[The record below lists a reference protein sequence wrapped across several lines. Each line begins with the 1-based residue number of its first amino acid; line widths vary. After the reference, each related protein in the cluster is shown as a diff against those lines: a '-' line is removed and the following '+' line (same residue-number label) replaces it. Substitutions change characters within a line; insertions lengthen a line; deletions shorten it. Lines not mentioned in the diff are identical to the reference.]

1 MHILTARVFRSSISI
16 LILLLLG
23 TSLASAQ
30 REIAPE
36 PIPPHPVIQRDLT
49 LTDMRVDIKIDGS
62 IAHTTIRQ
70 TLRNDGSIMAEGK
83 YMLPLPPGAS
93 VSDFAIVD
101 GDQRLTGE
109 VLDADEAR
117 QVYQDIVR
125 KMRDPGLLEYQ
136 DSNTFSVAVFPFNP
150 GDSRTIEVS
159 FNETLAGTGQLQSYY
174 LPLRWAGWS
183 YCRDVSFVLNYDIDS
198 RYELGTITSPTHGIT
213 VNRDGDH
220 RARGSFEERLSDFTT
235 DFALH
240 IGRRTSE
247 FAASLTCFP
256 SEGGEDGYF
265 LLSLLAALPQNDEY
279 MPKDVLFVFDKSG
292 SMAGEKI
299 EQAKGALR
307 FVLERLKRDD
317 HFGLIYYDDV
327 IYKLWDEL
335 HTASEDNIREARENV
350 ERLEDGGSTDINEA
364 LRQGADMMKESSR
377 PQYVIFLT
385 DGLPTAGECDIDN
398 IINNAKAQFNKDV
411 KMFVFGVGYDVNTTL
426 LDSLSYNH
434 HGSAT
439 YVGPNEDIEVKVS
452 EFYAKMS
459 SPALVD
465 IALEFD
471 GLNTYDVMPRELPD
485 LFHNH
490 EIHITGRFRGTPSNG
505 VHVTLLGDNDNGRQK
520 FMENVDSNLSTANN
534 TVPRLWATRKVSYL
548 LDQIRLH
555 GDDQELLDEVDKLA
569 MRFGIVTPYT
579 SYLITEPQ
587 AYFDADMR
595 QRSLGVEMEEARM
608 DQSGALAVGR
618 SSMNQANQAAD
629 AAAAPQGAG
638 KAAGGTK
645 VLIAEDELSSLPA
658 WQQELLS
665 DPAWNQPYI
674 EPRSIED
681 IKSSVNYI
689 NSQTFVLQLDRDE
702 KRIEWI
708 DARYE
713 PDRQEVIQ
721 VTSYG
726 DTYFQLLNEFPEL
739 GDYFSQ
745 GGEVTV
751 VVGDDLALQTVPD
764 EVSNTSAEI
773 SRLRTALGQGDYLS
787 KAGPDSK
794 VVAGRFDY
802 FPDDNDSDDAL
813 LLAASTSGGGGGGG
827 RRALVIVAIG
837 AGVFALA
844 SAAGIAGW
852 VMLKGN
858 EHYAPP
864 NGPETTV

>member
-1 MHILTARVFRSSISI
+1 MSNLTAMAFRSGISV

-30 REIAPE
+30 REIVPE
-36 PIPPHPVIQRDLT
+36 PMPPHPVIQRDLT
-49 LTDMRVDIKIDGS
+49 LTDMRVDVKIDGA

-70 TLRNDGSIMAEGK
+70 TLRNDGSRMAEGK

-101 GDQRLTGE
+101 GDKRLTGE
-109 VLDADEAR
+109 VLNADQAR

-150 GDSRTIEVS
+150 GESRTIEVS

-198 RYELGTITSPTHGIT
+198 RYELGTISSPDYGIT
-213 VNRDGDH
+213 VNRDGDY
-220 RARGSFEERLSDFTT
+220 RARGSFEERVSDFSSDFT
-235 DFALH
+235 LH

-256 SEGGEDGYF
+256 SQSGEDGYF
-265 LLSLLAALPQNDEY
+265 LLSLLAALPQKDEY
-279 MPKDVLFVFDKSG
+279 VPKDVLFVFDKSG

-307 FVLERLKRDD
+307 FVLERLKSDD

-327 IYKLWDEL
+327 VYKLWDEL
-335 HTASEDNIREARENV
+335 HAATDDNVSQARESV
-350 ERLEDGGSTDINEA
+350 EGLEDGGSTDINEA
-364 LRQGADMMKESSR
+364 LRQAADLMKSGSR

-398 IINNAKAQFNKDV
+398 IINNAKANFNQDV

-426 LDSLSYNH
+426 LDSLSYDH

-459 SPALVD
+459 SPALVN

-471 GLNTYDVMPRELPD
+471 GLKTYDIMPRELPD

-490 EIHITGRFRGTPSNG
+490 EIHITGRFRGTPDRS
-505 VHVTLLGDNDNGRQK
+505 VHVTLLGDTNDGRQK
-520 FMENVDSNLSTANN
+520 FMDNIDSNLSTANN

-555 GDDQELLDEVDKLA
+555 GDDKELLDEVDKLA

-587 AYFDADMR
+587 LYFDAAMR
-595 QRSLGVEMEEARM
+595 QQSLGVEMEEARAE
-608 DQSGALAVGR
+608 QSGALAVGR
-618 SSMNQANQAAD
+618 SKMNQANQVAD
-629 AAAAPQGAG
+629 QAAAPQVAGA
-638 KAAGGTK
+638 AAGGGDRGEIK
-645 VLIAEDELSSLPA
+645 MYMDLPEAYDEEYRGSA
-658 WQQELLS
+658 
-665 DPAWNQPYI
+665 DPYTA
-674 EPRSIED
+674 
-681 IKSSVNYI
+681 VNYV
-689 NSQTFVLQLDRDE
+689 NNQTFVRQDSQ
-702 KRIEWI
+702 WI
-708 DARYE
+708 DARYV
-713 PDRQEVIQ
+713 PDKQDVIK

-726 DTYFQLLNEFPEL
+726 DTYFQLLDEFPEL
-739 GDYFSQ
+739 GEYLSQ
-745 GGEVTV
+745 GEGVTV
-751 VVGDDLALQTVPD
+751 VVADDLALQTVD
-764 EVSNTSAEI
+764 EEVTNTSAEVD
-773 SRLRTALGQGDYLS
+773 RLRRALQQGDYLS
-787 KAGPDSK
+787 YAEPGSQ

-802 FPDDNDSDDAL
+802 FPDDNDDDGNNRQLVAL
-813 LLAASTSGGGGGGG
+813 AGTAHGGGGGLH
-827 RRALVIVAIG
+827 ALVVIAIG
-837 AGVFALA
+837 FVVFALA
-844 SAAGIAGW
+844 GAIGIAGW
-852 VMLKGN
+852 VLLRPSG
-858 EHYAPP
+858 EHSLPP
-864 NGPETTV
+864 NGPESAV

>member
-1 MHILTARVFRSSISI
+1 MNILTARAFRSCISI

-30 REIAPE
+30 REFAPE

-49 LTDMRVDIKIDGS
+49 LTDMRVDIKIDGAV
-62 IAHTTIRQ
+62 AHTTIRQ
-70 TLRNDGSIMAEGK
+70 TLRNDGSFMAEGQ
-83 YMLPLPPGAS
+83 YLLPLPPGAS

-101 GDQRLTGE
+101 GDRRLTGE

-183 YCRDVSFVLNYDIDS
+183 YCRDISFVLNYDIDS
-198 RYELGTITSPTHGIT
+198 RYELGTISSPTHGIT

-220 RARGSFEERLSDFTT
+220 RARGSYEERLNDFTT
-235 DFALH
+235 DFTLH
-240 IGRRTSE
+240 VGRRTSE

-256 SEGGEDGYF
+256 SESGEDGFF

-279 MPKDVLFVFDKSG
+279 VPKDVLFVFDKSG

-299 EQAKGALR
+299 EQARGALR

-335 HTASEDNIREARENV
+335 HTATDDNIREARENV
-350 ERLEDGGSTDINEA
+350 ARLEDGGSTDINEA
-364 LRQGADMMKESSR
+364 LRQGADLMGGSSR

-398 IINNAKAQFNKDV
+398 IVNNAKANFSNDV

-439 YVGPNEDIEVKVS
+439 YVGPNEDIEIKVS

-459 SPALVD
+459 SPALID

-490 EIHITGRFRGTPSNG
+490 EIHITGRFRGTPGNN
-505 VHVTLLGDNDNGRQK
+505 VHVTLLGDDNNGRQK
-520 FMENVDSNLSTANN
+520 FMENIDSNLSTANN

-587 AYFDADMR
+587 AYFDADLR
-595 QRSLGVEMEEARM
+595 QMALGEEMAESRVDDTGQM
-608 DQSGALAVGR
+608 AVGR
-618 SSMNQANQAAD
+618 SKMNQANQAAD
-629 AAAAPQGAG
+629 AAAAPQV
-638 KAAGGTK
+638 AGGT
-645 VLIAEDELSSLPA
+645 AGAGYRDDEYYGTAIPM
-658 WQQELLS
+658 ELLA
-665 DPAWNQPYI
+665 DPGWGSADPT
-674 EPRSIED
+674 ST
-681 IKSSVNYI
+681 VNYVA
-689 NSQTFVLQLDRDE
+689 NQTFVRQQRDTGSYQ
-702 KRIEWI
+702 WT

-713 PDRQEVIQ
+713 ADSQDVIQ
-721 VTSYG
+721 VTAYG
-726 DTYFQLLNEFPEL
+726 DVYFQLLDEFPEL
-739 GDYFSQ
+739 GDYLSQ
-745 GGEVTV
+745 SEEVILV
-751 VVGDDLALQTVPD
+751 VSDDLALQTVNED
-764 EVSNTSAEI
+764 VSNTTAEI
-773 SRLRTALGQGDYLS
+773 NHLRTALGQGDYLS
-787 KAGPDSK
+787 YARPDSK
-794 VVAGRFDY
+794 VVAGRFDF
-802 FPDDNDSDDAL
+802 FPDDDDTNNP
-813 LLAASTSGGGGGGG
+813 LAAAAANGGGGGA
-827 RRALVIVAIG
+827 RRALLIVAIG
-837 AGVFALA
+837 TGAFALA

-852 VMLKGN
+852 TMLRGN
-858 EHYAPP
+858 EHYSPP